1 MKFDYQ
7 GRTKEGDIK
16 VGQVEASS
24 EDAAINLLQKYGFYV
39 TYLKEAKAP
48 IYAKKIKLF
57 EHVSRKDVVMFSRQL
72 SIMFR
77 SKVSLVEAL
86 RVLAAQ
92 MKADFK
98 EKIFHISEE
107 VEAGTSFSKALAKYP
122 KIFSPFF
129 ISMVESGEAS
139 GKLAEVLNYLAE
151 HLEKEYHLNSKVKG
165 AMVYPGFVLT
175 IVIAVIFLMIYLVIP
190 NLSQTLLSSGGEL
203 PVITKFVLAGSAF
216 LKTWGWTFLL
226 LVIFMVIFISRYS
239 ATEIGKRN
247 IDKYVLKLPLVGGLA
262 KMIYVSR
269 FAENLSTL
277 VSGGLPITQAIEI
290 TANVIGN
297 ISFKEAILESRE
309 GVKKG
314 EPISSILSK
323 YTNLFPPVFVQM
335 VLVGEKT
342 GSLDSVLMNVTGF
355 YEKEIERTIDSL
367 LGVLEPLMITFLGLI
382 VGGMM
387 FSILTPMY
395 QMMSV

>member
-1 MKFDYQ
+1 
-7 GRTKEGDIK
+7 
-16 VGQVEASS
+16 
-24 EDAAINLLQKYGFYV
+24 
-39 TYLKEAKAP
+39 
-48 IYAKKIKLF
+48 
-57 EHVSRKDVVMFSRQL
+57 
-72 SIMFR
+72 MFR

-107 VEAGTSFSKALAKYP
+107 VEAGTAFSKALSKYP

-129 ISMVESGEAS
+129 VSMVESGEAS

-216 LKTWGWTFLL
+216 LKTWGWAFLL
-226 LVIFMVIFISRYS
+226 LVVFMIIFISRYS
-239 ATEIGKRN
+239 ATEMGKRN
-247 IDKYVLKLPLVGGLA
+247 IDKYILKLPLVGGLA
-262 KMIYVSR
+262 RMIYVSR

-323 YTNLFPPVFVQM
+323 YTDLFPPVFVQM

-342 GSLDSVLMNVTGF
+342 GSLDSVLMNVTEF